1 MESTALDP
9 AVGITI
15 VVSTLVV
22 LLFIGLVVLLM
33 IVSRNRRNRHRAELA
48 EVRVRHAEEVRKV
61 EREVMEQ
68 TITEVGRDLHDN
80 IGQLLTV
87 TRMGVN
93 SLLATASDPVRTN
106 EVKQNLDG
114 AITEVRRLSR
124 TLNADRWL
132 ALSLGQVIAEECARV
147 QRTGAVQ
154 VNFTESGHEALVT
167 ADQKLVLFRLFQE
180 AMNNALKHAQ
190 ASVITVRLSDG
201 DGVHL
206 EVNDDGTGFDVAAN
220 PGILGQGLLN
230 MDRRAALIGYH
241 CKVVSRL
248 GAGTT
253 VTICPA

>member
-1 MESTALDP
+1 MEATLDP

-15 VVSTLVV
+15 VVSMLTI
-22 LLFIGLVVLLM
+22 LLFIGLIVLLM
-33 IVSRNRRNRHRAELA
+33 VVSRSRRTRHRAELA
-48 EVRVRHAEEVRKV
+48 EVRVRHAEEVRTV
-61 EREVMEQ
+61 EREVMGQ
-68 TITEVGRDLHDN
+68 TLTEVGRDLHDN

-93 SLLATASDPVRTN
+93 TLLATTNDPARTT

-114 AITEVRRLSR
+114 AIAEVRRLSR

-147 QRTGAVQ
+147 QRIGGVQ
-154 VNFTESGHEALVT
+154 VHYTESGHEALVT

-190 ASVITVRLSDG
+190 ASTITVRLSDG

-206 EVNDDGTGFDVAAN
+206 QVTDDGVGFDATAN

-230 MDRRAALIGYH
+230 MERRAALIGYH
-241 CKVVSRL
+241 CKVVSQL

-253 VTICPA
+253 VNISPA